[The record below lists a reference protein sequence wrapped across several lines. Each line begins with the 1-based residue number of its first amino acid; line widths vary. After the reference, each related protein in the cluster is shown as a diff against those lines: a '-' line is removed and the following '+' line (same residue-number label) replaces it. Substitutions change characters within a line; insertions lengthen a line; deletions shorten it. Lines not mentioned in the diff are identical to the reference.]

1 MQKIILF
8 VDPSVYASCTPAKIG
23 DLFMNR
29 FAIDEN
35 ASCEILKTFELG
47 ETSAWV
53 REISWLDDEI
63 NENFVEELKQKGMD
77 HFIMILSDQ
86 I

>member
-8 VDPSVYASCTPAKIG
+8 VEPNDDLFETPAKIG

-35 ASCEILKTFELG
+35 ASCEILKTIELVK
-47 ETSAWV
+47 TS
-53 REISWLDDEI
+53 REISRPKGD
-63 NENFVEELKQKGMD
+63 NYKNFAEERKQKGMD
-77 HFIMILSDQ
+77 HFIVIVNN
-86 I
+86 